1 MAITPAYE
9 DEIPVANKV
18 TIAPHTDHERTI
30 LLKVPA
36 GRENRKKTAQLLPFI
51 VDIERL
57 RPQKDEDGEGES
69 QVNLAA
75 MAAMIDSLW
84 GENSD
89 KFEDEILPFALQMD
103 LQKDQKY
110 LDKLTLMEAFE
121 AFLTASM
128 FHISGGRTDEA
139 VEALKKSKGGGGAKE
154 E

>member
-18 TIAPHTDHERTI
+18 TIAPHTNHERTI

-51 VDIERL
+51 VEIERL
-57 RPQKDEDGEGES
+57 RPKEGEA
-69 QVNLAA
+69 NLAA
-75 MAAMIDSLW
+75 MAEMIESIW

-89 KFEDEILPFALQMD
+89 KFEEEILPFALQMD

-110 LDKLTLMEAFE
+110 LDKLTLMEVFE
-121 AFLTASM
+121 AFLSAAM
-128 FHISGGRTDEA
+128 FIVSGGRTDEA